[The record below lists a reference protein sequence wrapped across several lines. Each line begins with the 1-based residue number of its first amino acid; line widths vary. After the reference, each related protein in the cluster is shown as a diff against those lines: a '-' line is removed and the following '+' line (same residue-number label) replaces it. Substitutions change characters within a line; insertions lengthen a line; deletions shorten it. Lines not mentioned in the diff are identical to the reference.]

1 MAASKVVLNG
11 NVIIDL
17 TQDTVNEDHHVV
29 DGKTFH
35 KPDGTVDTGTA
46 RLGRPIEVPT
56 SEEMDAI
63 LANATEKD
71 VGTYYLYTGETTDTY
86 ENNALYIIE
95 EE

>member
-1 MAASKVVLNG
+1 MEANRIYLNG
-11 NVIIDL
+11 KLLIDL
-17 TQDTVNEDHHVV
+17 TQDTVTEDHHVV

-35 KPDGTVDTGTA
+35 KPDGTIDTGTA
-46 RLGRPIEVPT
+46 RLGRPIEVST
-56 SEEMDAI
+56 SEEMDEI

-86 ENNALYIIE
+86 ENNALYIVE